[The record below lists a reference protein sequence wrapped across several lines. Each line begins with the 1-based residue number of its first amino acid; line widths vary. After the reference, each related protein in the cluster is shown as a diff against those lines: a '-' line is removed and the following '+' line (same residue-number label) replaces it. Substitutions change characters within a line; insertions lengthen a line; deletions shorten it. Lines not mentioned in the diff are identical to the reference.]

1 MAKGNITICQL
12 IKNML
17 VSFIRESTM
26 GREKFV
32 NGTTLMRE
40 PLRRGWNRERERK
53 LVTGAKRKELREWED
68 ISIVVIFAVIAL
80 RERDNL
86 SPEIQSIT
94 IKDYSLKENLA
105 VNIK

>member
-1 MAKGNITICQL
+1 M
-12 IKNML
+12 
-17 VSFIRESTM
+17 
-26 GREKFV
+26 
-32 NGTTLMRE
+32 
-40 PLRRGWNRERERK
+40 
-53 LVTGAKRKELREWED
+53 TGAKRKELREWED